1 MAQVRNQSER
11 TTFHR
16 FAHRVNR
23 GRRNGSRNPTV
34 SKRELVQEAAEGGPG
49 GGDALAE
56 AVAAG

>member
-1 MAQVRNQSER
+1 MER

-16 FAHRVNR
+16 FAHHVTAAGGTAQETLQYRSGNW
-23 GRRNGSRNPTV
+23 
-34 SKRELVQEAAEGGPG
+34 SKKGAAEGGPG